1 MAHYQI
7 TTAESG
13 KCLQRLVEDVYD
25 ANGNIVT
32 NVLGNWEPCRRGT
45 VGISGRVAVPP
56 SGNVPSFKAPKALR
70 SVQMVQEERVNILM
84 VSVIV
89 VMVALILYKLR

>member
-13 KCLQRLVEDVYD
+13 KCLERLVEDVYD

-32 NVLGNWEPCRRGT
+32 NVLGPWQPCQKRH
-45 VGISGRVAVPP
+45 VGIGAKGTRTTVAR
-56 SGNVPSFKAPKALR
+56 SGNIPQPMM
-70 SVQMVQEERVNILM
+70 SVQQKEVERINILM
-84 VSVIV
+84 ISVIAIFT
-89 VMVALILYKLR
+89 ALIIFNLK

>member
-25 ANGNIVT
+25 ANGNIIT
-32 NVLGNWEPCRRGT
+32 NVLGSWEPCRRGT
-45 VGISGRVAVPP
+45 VGISDRTTDPDGETP
-56 SGNVPSFKAPKALR
+56 NVKAPKALR